1 MAANG
6 NIKMVLQLT
15 EDLND
20 MEIYLKT
27 QSGISYLVKSINI
40 SQPNEFEQQD
50 EQQFNEMPIVSAK
63 IILDYAISLE
73 VDSYDIGIQMKYEK
87 RKHAFY
93 TFCFKFRKI
102 Y

>member
-1 MAANG
+1 
-6 NIKMVLQLT
+6 
-15 EDLND
+15 
-20 MEIYLKT
+20 
-27 QSGISYLVKSINI
+27 
-40 SQPNEFEQQD
+40 
-50 EQQFNEMPIVSAK
+50 MPIVSAK